1 MQYQYKIF
9 YDLAADEWNW
19 LDVHNPTHGQNWR
32 NALLS
37 VDDIDL
43 YDKIAELPDQ
53 QAEDY
58 IHHQLLKR
66 QQDSDMLTKFQA
78 QLEQQLA
85 ERFILAC
92 QAVERLTNKPLFL
105 TEYHFLLTTF
115 PRLPYNYY
123 DNIGEVFVCATL
135 DERAN
140 DPILIFMHEC
150 LHFQFHGYWQNNPDS
165 IVSKLSNDK
174 FEILKESLTVILDDE
189 LKPLITHIDEGY
201 AEHQVLRQKLHK
213 HWQKYH
219 DFSALVE
226 FGSSLLCEKLNIN

>member
-19 LDVHNPTHGQNWR
+19 LDAHNPIHGQNWR
-32 NALLS
+32 NILLN
-37 VDDIDL
+37 VDDIKL
-43 YDKIAELPDQ
+43 YDKLAELPDQ

-66 QQDSDMLTKFQA
+66 QQDSDMLIKFQA
-78 QLEQQLA
+78 QLERQLA
-85 ERFILAC
+85 ERFVLAC

-123 DNIGEVFVCATL
+123 DNIGEVFVYATL
-135 DERAN
+135 DEHAN
-140 DPILIFMHEC
+140 DPILMFMHEC

-201 AEHQVLRQKLHK
+201 TEHQVLRQKLHK
-213 HWQKYH
+213 YWKKHH

-226 FGSSLLCEKLNIN
+226 FGSNLLCEKLT

>member
-19 LDVHNPTHGQNWR
+19 LDAHNPIHGQNWR
-32 NALLS
+32 NTLLS
-37 VDDIDL
+37 VDDIEL

-58 IHHQLLKR
+58 IHRQLLKR

-115 PRLPYNYY
+115 PRLLYNYY
-123 DNIGEVFVCATL
+123 DNIGEMFVYATL

-150 LHFQFHGYWQNNPDS
+150 LHFQHKL
-165 IVSKLSNDK
+165 IEVSS
-174 FEILKESLTVILDDE
+174 VI
-189 LKPLITHIDEGY
+189 
-201 AEHQVLRQKLHK
+201 
-213 HWQKYH
+213 
-219 DFSALVE
+219 
-226 FGSSLLCEKLNIN
+226 